1 MREIKLNIAKLF
13 KPPIKVKDVLKKNI
27 DLEKLNNTI
36 FELKELNDYGNVLT
50 KLIEIRSK
58 NRANNPTD
66 THSSSLKR
74 LNDLIKLVENRK
86 IKYQAERNGLKSNI

>member
-1 MREIKLNIAKLF
+1 
-13 KPPIKVKDVLKKNI
+13 
-27 DLEKLNNTI
+27 
-36 FELKELNDYGNVLT
+36 LKELNDYGSVLT

-58 NRANNPTD
+58 NRATNPID

-86 IKYQAERNGLKSNI
+86 IKYQAEKNSLKSI